1 VQIYKLFS
9 AIARFAGRVRTR
21 DEFTT
26 GGTAVRAQRRDQ
38 PSSGW
43 TLERIKAARDMQL
56 AGQFRLPVALAKAM
70 RTDDAM
76 FTAYL
81 NRIAPQSS
89 VASRLL
95 PASGVRGEAIQ
106 KKAATAVHL
115 SRATIAGLVGTM
127 ADHGIAIGY
136 VEHETDVDGTL
147 VSMRLTEWP
156 LEHVRYNPS
165 LEILETDV
173 RDAGRVPITHGDGT
187 WIKFQKFDVAPWT
200 QDAVLLPGAMVW
212 GSHALPLTD
221 WAGASRSHGQAKI
234 IGKMPQGV
242 SLQSADASGVVQ
254 LTPEAR
260 GYLQMLQDLISGEAG
275 AGIAPFGSETQF
287 LANGSTAWQV
297 FSELILNREKAAMR
311 IYTGTDAAL
320 GSVGGAPGVDIA
332 TLFGVATT
340 RLQGDFDAIEQGLNT
355 GLYQPWTAINFG
367 DSRLAPRFEYQLPD
381 PDADKKSLDRS
392 AARKRLTDAIKDMR
406 DQQLTV
412 NQEVVNKLATELG
425 VNPAPLLAAAGESK
439 ITIQL
444 APTDIAKVVRGS
456 EARNSQGLAPF
467 NDERDNMTITE
478 IDAAA
483 AAKAQAANQ
492 PPPAGGPPNPKA

>member
-1 VQIYKLFS
+1 MQISKLFAALS
-9 AIARFAGRVRTR
+9 ARFAGRVRTR
-21 DEFTT
+21 DEFTA
-26 GGTAVRAQRRDQ
+26 GGTTVRAQRRDQ
-38 PSSGW
+38 PSAGW
-43 TLERIKAARDMQL
+43 TLERIKQARDNQL
-56 AGQFRLPVALAKAM
+56 AGQFKLPVALAKAM

-106 KKAATAVHL
+106 RKAATAVQV
-115 SRATIAGLVGTM
+115 SRATISGIVGTM

-136 VEHETDVDGTL
+136 VEHETDTEGTL
-147 VSMRLTEWP
+147 VSMRVTEWP
-156 LEHVRYNPS
+156 LEHVRYNHS
-165 LEILETDV
+165 LEILETNV
-173 RDAGRVPITHGDGT
+173 RDGGVRVPIIHGDGT
-187 WIKFQKFDVAPWT
+187 WIKFQKFDVQPWT

-212 GSHALPLTD
+212 GSHALPLAD

-242 SLQSADASGVVQ
+242 SLQGALANEMVQ
-254 LTPEAR
+254 LTPEAA

-275 AGIAPFGSETQF
+275 AGIAPYGSDTQF

-381 PDADKKSLDRS
+381 PDADKKSADRAS
-392 AARKRLTDAIKDMR
+392 ARKRLNDTIAEMKTAGLSV
-406 DQQLTV
+406 DQKAV
-412 NQEVVNKLATELG
+412 DKMASEFG
-425 VNPAPLLAAAGESK
+425 VSPAPLLVTKPEAPPPV
-439 ITIQL
+439 
-444 APTDIAKVVRGS
+444 APTTPAEVP
-456 EARNSQGLAPF
+456 AP
-467 NDERDNMTITE
+467 
-478 IDAAA
+478 
-483 AAKAQAANQ
+483 
-492 PPPAGGPPNPKA
+492 